1 MGTWAAVVWVYAWVL
16 SNRLPDRQ
24 ACGRGKAHRGS
35 TEGRQLVADAEEP
48 CGRVRKNQPCVEA
61 WWGCPSSALGFGN
74 RVDFLSHSGV
84 GNHGQERALEQVAR
98 AWPDWQVRGWMVGGL
113 EAGNWLTVP
122 LLRSGPETLS
132 LDPMHASPPRLG
144 PRACGGFLA

>member
-35 TEGRQLVADAEEP
+35 TEGRQLAAGAEEP

-61 WWGCPSSALGFGN
+61 WWGVRVALWVSETVLISSAIQAPATM
-74 RVDFLSHSGV
+74 DK
-84 GNHGQERALEQVAR
+84 RALERVAR

-122 LLRSGPETLS
+122 LLRSGPETLP